1 MNLFNSR
8 RESELASI
16 TSYKYV
22 PIAHLVGNI
31 FHVFSSVSARKIS
44 NFLDLDWTVWGCVC
58 LFSSL
63 RNNKSNYSLKERKSY
78 FLTFALWG
86 KGFVYS
92 CLADWKNDWELQTKL
107 PPSSGQ
113 WTETELVLPEP
124 EQCSIFS
131 MGQVNTNNPSEVGKC
146 SHLVLTTPIIWGAEI
161 HWSAILNRW
170 VWMELFQKGMSI
182 VLIEE
187 TWKGRGSAYQLVG
200 KIIYIQL

>member
-31 FHVFSSVSARKIS
+31 FHVFSSVPARKIS

-86 KGFVYS
+86 KGFVSS

-113 WTETELVLPEP
+113 WTKRLSWYFQNLSSAPSFLWDKSIQIIPVKSGNVRTLRSPLWLSE
-124 EQCSIFS
+124 EQKYTGQIFWTDGYGRS
-131 MGQVNTNNPSEVGKC
+131 YF
-146 SHLVLTTPIIWGAEI
+146 
-161 HWSAILNRW
+161 R
-170 VWMELFQKGMSI
+170 KGCP
-182 VLIEE
+182 
-187 TWKGRGSAYQLVG
+187 
-200 KIIYIQL
+200 